1 MRETP
6 RAAQAWADYLA
17 LGPDR
22 SLAKLHAQYEARQKH
37 GESTAPTTTLRQLE
51 KWSAAFDWQGR
62 LKAIANHAAA
72 AAEER
77 QRAYIAAIME
87 TGFGL
92 PHERVAALKTLAGA
106 LVDELTRPAKNRR
119 WVSEPKLFGHGES
132 AQLIRVKRFNRAEVE
147 SLRGL
152 LDDIAKETGGR
163 VAKSETAIT
172 GAGGGPLT
180 IREVI
185 VHMPTPDGDGE

>member
-22 SLAKLHAQYEARQKH
+22 SLAKLHAQYAARQKR

-62 LKAIANHAAA
+62 LRALADQAAA
-72 AAEER
+72 AAADR
-77 QRAYIAAIME
+77 QRAYIASIME
-87 TGFGL
+87 SGFGL
-92 PHERVAALKTLAGA
+92 PHERVVALKTLASA
-106 LVDELTRPAKNRR
+106 LLDELTGDEHRR
-119 WVSEPKLFGHGES
+119 WVSEPKQLGHGED
-132 AQLIRVKRFNRAEVE
+132 ATIIRVERFNRAEVE

-163 VAKSETAIT
+163 IAKQQTEIT

>member
-6 RAAQAWADYLA
+6 KAAQAWADYLA

-62 LKAIANHAAA
+62 LKAIVDSAAA

-77 QRAYIAAIME
+77 QRAYIAAIMDE
-87 TGFGL
+87 GFGL

-106 LVDELTRPAKNRR
+106 LVDELTGAEHRR
-119 WVSEPKLFGHGES
+119 WVSEPKQLGHGEG
-132 AQLIRVKRFNRAEVE
+132 ATIIRVERFNRAEVE